1 MLSRFMCF
9 KFEGGATYLVVVVLF
24 CVVRGEVEI
33 KRVQCNGAFDLCG
46 FQAGNRQHLTRLL
59 SQLLL

>member
-1 MLSRFMCF
+1 MSF

-33 KRVQCNGAFDLCG
+33 KKRVQCNGAFDLCG